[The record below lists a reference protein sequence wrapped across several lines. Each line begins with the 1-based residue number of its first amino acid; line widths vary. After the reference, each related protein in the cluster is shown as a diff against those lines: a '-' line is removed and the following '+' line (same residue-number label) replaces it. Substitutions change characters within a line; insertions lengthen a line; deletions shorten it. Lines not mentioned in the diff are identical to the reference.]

1 MASPSTDEP
10 YHREHGEPRPGYDR
24 GHRPARPLLVGSGRS
39 CPTPESLRS
48 WTAVANDAIIAT
60 AGILEGFAGAG
71 ADDHALVVAATVA
84 TVAGML
90 ASGGAKFAEV
100 DAEREA
106 QLAAA
111 ADEAASLALAPDAE
125 LEELVTYYEA
135 KGVSPDLARQ
145 VAQELMAHD
154 AIAAQLESE
163 HGIHERDLALRCRAR
178 RRRGVGRLCHR
189 CRDPAAITIFVPAA
203 IETWLI
209 AAAVIVSLV
218 VTSLVGART
227 GHMHVGRTLA
237 RTLAVGIGTM
247 VVSFAVGRL
256 VF

>member
-1 MASPSTDEP
+1 MTDATARRGP
-10 YHREHGEPRPGYDR
+10 LGRIREVLSD
-24 GHRPARPLLVGSGRS
+24 
-39 CPTPESLRS
+39 PESLRS

-135 KGVSPDLARQ
+135 RGVSPDVARQ

-163 HGIHERDLALRCRAR
+163 HGIHEVILLSDAVLA
-178 RRRGVGRLCHR
+178 GVGASVAYGIGAAIPL
-189 CRDPAAITIFVPAA
+189 AITIFVPAA

-209 AAAVIVSLV
+209 FGAVIVSLI

-227 GHMHVGRTLA
+227 GQMHVGRTLA

>member
-1 MASPSTDEP
+1 MTTDTTVVHGP
-10 YHREHGEPRPGYDR
+10 LHRVREALAD
-24 GHRPARPLLVGSGRS
+24 
-39 CPTPESLRS
+39 PESLRS

-84 TVAGML
+84 TVAGLL
-90 ASGGAKFAEV
+90 AAGGAKFAEV

-111 ADEAASLALAPDAE
+111 ADEAAALAIAPDAE
-125 LEELVTYYEA
+125 LEELVVYYEA
-135 KGVSPDLARQ
+135 KGLSPDLARQ
-145 VAQELMAHD
+145 VAEELMAHD

-163 HGIHERDLALRCRAR
+163 HGILDPISLSDAVVA
-178 RRRGVGRLCHR
+178 GVGASVAYALGAAI
-189 CRDPAAITIFVPAA
+189 PLAITIFVPAT

-209 AAAVIVSLV
+209 AGAVVVSLL
-218 VTSLVGART
+218 VTSIIGARS
-227 GHMHVGRTLA
+227 GQMHVGRTVA

-247 VVSFAVGRL
+247 VVSFAVGSL